1 MAIDINNR
9 EARSGRLQREDNRFV
24 NMAGKSGLR
33 TEDELSTFI
42 HEGFAW
48 CVDVDG
54 SLLAS
59 GSLLLLGVTGDKEVH
74 FLGINGL
81 WSSGDIRYT
90 LYEAPTVTANGAALS
105 PCALNR
111 PLADTSTMTIYS
123 GPTVTENGNGTK
135 VGGAFLPGTGVGV
148 NLQSVSGGIA
158 GGRVLKKNTKYL
170 IEITNESAITASYGI
185 NFTWGEA
192 NYDV

>member
-48 CVDVDG
+48 SVDADGPLLAAG
-54 SLLAS
+54 SLR
-59 GSLLLLGVTGDKEVH
+59 LLGVTGDKEVH
-74 FLGINGL
+74 FLGIDGL
-81 WSSGDIRYT
+81 WSSGGIRYT
-90 LYEAPTVTANGAALS
+90 LYEAPTVTANGAALV
-105 PCALNR
+105 PYALNR
-111 PLADTSTMTIYS
+111 PLADTSTMAVYS
-123 GPTVTENGNGTK
+123 GTTVTDNGTK
-135 VGGAFLPGTGVGV
+135 IGGAFLPATGVGV
-148 NLQSVSGGIA
+148 NTLSVSGGIA
-158 GGRVLKKNTKYL
+158 GGRVLKKNTEYL
-170 IEITNESAITASYGI
+170 IVIVNESATTATYGI

-192 NYDV
+192 DYDA